1 MAQTHSDSIH
11 YCEMTVSIVR
21 EWLPEKIDI
30 KEKYEEITYEWDNET
45 VKYFSGAQVKT
56 CHGEY
61 IDILR

>member
-45 VKYFSGAQVKT
+45 VKYFSGAEVKT
-56 CHGEY
+56 CNGEY